1 MTSSTITEDAR
12 LTVATAAE
20 RLGLSE
26 RTVWRYLKSGRLDGV
41 TVGDV
46 GSQRTLI
53 SAESVARLSR
63 GRGGTPAGGGAD
75 ADARL
80 AEASAQV
87 ARLRAEC
94 ERLQARVDVLQRAL
108 VRWPGVGRFDGLVQ
122 TVLGVLARTR
132 TSRPVA

>member
-1 MTSSTITEDAR
+1 MTTSIITEDAR
-12 LTVATAAE
+12 LTVAQAAE

-26 RTVWRYLKSGRLDGV
+26 RTVWRYLKAGRLDGV
-41 TVGDV
+41 TVGDL

-53 SAESVARLSR
+53 RAESVAALSR
-63 GRGGTPAGGGAD
+63 ERGGAAAGTD

-80 AEASAQV
+80 AEAADQV

-108 VRWPGVGRFDGLVQ
+108 TRWPGVGRFDALVQ
-122 TVLGVLARTR
+122 TVLGALARVR
-132 TSRPVA
+132 ASRPA